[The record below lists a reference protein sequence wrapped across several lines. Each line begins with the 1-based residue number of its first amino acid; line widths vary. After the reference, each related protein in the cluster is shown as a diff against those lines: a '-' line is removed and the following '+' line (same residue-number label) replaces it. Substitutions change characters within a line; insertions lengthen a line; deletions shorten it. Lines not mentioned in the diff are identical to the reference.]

1 MRRWLTLLLATLPL
15 GCRPPTATEDAA
27 APSAPSASGATLEP
41 SHAQR
46 LESLLAAELDRDPG
60 ALTSEDFASPL
71 RERRLAAARAAAR
84 IGGAVT
90 HPWSLRAL
98 GDEDP
103 EIGAWG
109 AFGAGESCAADEV
122 TTVRALVSRAAL
134 LAVRSPGEQEPGRQR
149 AIAGALARC
158 ATPEAEA
165 NLRAWLARDTGLA
178 EAAAFGLGLLA
189 RRRGKLSDAT
199 VVALLDAAAEGEP
212 PLAEALLPFAVLPP
226 MEPAVTQRLLEVA
239 RARLE
244 GSEEARLAAL
254 QALGSAGSEAA
265 PVLRDVLL
273 TGTQPS
279 ERILAAKQ
287 LGRLGV
293 AGQRALLEALD
304 SPRVDPSAPDAT
316 PLLELYPIAAAA
328 LEALAPPVTSAA
340 LERLAGASLDGVDAA
355 PLRRRWVLLRCRAAE
370 LVAGAQW
377 QAPILTRCDPDPLG
391 TTGRL
396 AGLRALGR
404 QALRGPR
411 ARAWLGFARDAA
423 PLVRQAALE
432 LGREHP
438 ELSGAAPA
446 FAEALTAPHA
456 GTVGIAAQVL
466 AEQPALA
473 RRGDDAADP
482 DPRVTAAL
490 TEALAKQRAPGELS
504 TSAALARAAGA
515 LQLLSVKPKLEALCQ
530 APFPLVRDAAQQAL
544 RQLGDR
550 GRQCAPVR
558 SGFRLGRP
566 AAAGPVEL
574 VLRTDVGEVRLKL
587 DPRLA
592 PAATE
597 RARELAERHYY
608 DGLSWHRVVPG
619 FVAQFGERDGDGAW
633 GEALPPLPSEPS
645 PRPFGALDVG
655 VAQSG
660 RDTGNTQLF
669 ITLLPSPWLT
679 GDYTWLGTASGP
691 VDRLAPGDVIQ
702 AATVAAAP

>member
-1 MRRWLTLLLATLPL
+1 MTRWRLTLLLATLPL
-15 GCRPPTATEDAA
+15 GCRPPAPTDDA
-27 APSAPSASGATLEP
+27 APSAPSASGAALEP
-41 SHAQR
+41 SHTQR
-46 LESLLAAELDRDPG
+46 LEPLLAAELDRDPS

-84 IGGAVT
+84 IGGAAT
-90 HPWSLRAL
+90 HAWSLRAL

-109 AFGAGESCAADEV
+109 AFGAGESCAADEAA
-122 TTVRALVSRAAL
+122 TVRALVSRAAL
-134 LAVRSPGEQEPGRQR
+134 LAVRGPSEQEPGRQR

-158 ATPEAEA
+158 GTPEAEA
-165 NLRAWLARDTGLA
+165 NLRAWLARGTGLA
-178 EAAAFGLGLLA
+178 EPAAFGLGLLA
-189 RRRGKLSDAT
+189 SRRRTLSDAT

-212 PLAEALLPFAVLPP
+212 PIAEALIPFAVLPP
-226 MEPAVTQRLLEVA
+226 LEPAVAQRLLEVA

-244 GSEEARLAAL
+244 GPEEARLAAL
-254 QALGSAGSEAA
+254 QALGSAGAAAA

-287 LGRLGV
+287 LGRLGA
-293 AGQRALLEALD
+293 AGRDALLEALD
-304 SPRVDPSAPDAT
+304 SPRVDPSAPDAG

-328 LEALAPPVTSAA
+328 LEALAPPVASAA
-340 LERLAGASLDGVDAA
+340 LQRLAGASLDGVDAA
-355 PLRRRWVLLRCRAAE
+355 PQRRRWVLLRCRAAS
-370 LVAGAQW
+370 LLADAQW
-377 QAPILTRCDPDPLG
+377 QAPLLTRCDPDPQG

-396 AGLRALGR
+396 ASLRALAR
-404 QALRGPR
+404 QALRGAR

-438 ELSGAAPA
+438 ELRGAAPA

-456 GTVGIAAQVL
+456 GTVAIAAQAL

-473 RRGDDAADP
+473 RRRDDAVDP

-490 TEALAKQRAPGELS
+490 TEALALERAPDELAAA
-504 TSAALARAAGA
+504 AALARAAGA
-515 LQLLSVKPKLEALCQ
+515 LQLLSAKPKLEALCQ
-530 APFPLVRDAAQQAL
+530 APFPQVRDAAQQAL

-558 SGFRLGRP
+558 SGFRLGRAVP
-566 AAAGPVEL
+566 AGPLEL

-587 DPRLA
+587 YPRLA

-597 RARELAERHYY
+597 RVRELAARHYY
-608 DGLSWHRVVPG
+608 DGLTWHRVVPG
-619 FVAQFGERDGDGAW
+619 FVAQFGERDEGGA
-633 GEALPPLPSEPS
+633 GGTALPPLPSEPS
-645 PRPFGALDVG
+645 PRPFGALAVG

-660 RDTGNTQLF
+660 RDAGNAQLF

-691 VDRLAPGDVIQ
+691 VDQLAPGDVIQ